1 MQCRSVVV
9 VELFLI
15 QILNW
20 VVLNFNVDG
29 VIIKMYVYINLLRIK
44 VELLVTRS
52 LKVSIDWFFLINVL
66 VRIYGV
72 NGLFVIAMTVC

>member
-1 MQCRSVVV
+1 MV